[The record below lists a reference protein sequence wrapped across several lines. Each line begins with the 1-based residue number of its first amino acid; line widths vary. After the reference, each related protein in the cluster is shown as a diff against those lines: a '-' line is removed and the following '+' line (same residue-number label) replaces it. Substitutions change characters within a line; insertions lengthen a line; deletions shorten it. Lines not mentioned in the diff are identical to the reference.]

1 MIHAVAYA
9 ETLPFPIVATQQR
22 ASLSSWLQRPFLA
35 LTSSEVIPHLQS
47 SGGRR
52 IWERPDQLCVNTLVP
67 HTALFPVMKT
77 QSPPP
82 SVVFSTLAQQFCP
95 DGVTRLTVWFT
106 QKSQTVWRHGHMKG
120 GQVVVGTACGSWRQP
135 KAQRE
140 SWGYASLC
148 GLNIQHCIHCR
159 LLWIVF
165 LTCTQTPDLASFVS
179 KAAALCHSHGA
190 VCAPSSAAH
199 GAKMQERSERRA
211 KAGKRVRDRGTC
223 AAWEVS
229 WKQITDLPSWL
240 FSVSVGKAVGQR

>member
-1 MIHAVAYA
+1 MIHTVAYA

-22 ASLSSWLQRPFLA
+22 GSLSSWLQRPFLA
-35 LTSSEVIPHLQS
+35 LTSSGVIPHLQS

-67 HTALFPVMKT
+67 HTALFLVMKST
-77 QSPPP
+77 ESPP

-95 DGVTRLTVWFT
+95 DGVTRLTVWFS
-106 QKSQTVWRHGHMKG
+106 QESQTVWRHGHMKG
-120 GQVVVGTACGSWRQP
+120 GQVVVGIACGSWRQP

-140 SWGYASLC
+140 SWYASLC

-159 LLWIVF
+159 LLWILF
-165 LTCTQTPDLASFVS
+165 LTCTQTPDLASLYPRQQ
-179 KAAALCHSHGA
+179 LCATHGA
-190 VCAPSSAAH
+190 VCVPSSAAH

-211 KAGKRVRDRGTC
+211 KGGKRVRDRRTC
-223 AAWEVS
+223 RAWEVP

-240 FSVSVGKAVGQR
+240 FSVSVGQR